1 MEISSES
8 KSDILPKALQA
19 LSFADEEQI
28 AFLSAKLLKIIE
40 KSNITNGNVLL
51 FDNLL
56 QKKKKIRENSYLPS
70 AIQTRMQSNVSSNFV
85 AFR

>member
-19 LSFADEEQI
+19 LNFADEEQI
-28 AFLSAKLLKIIE
+28 AFLLAKLLKIIE

-56 QKKKKIRENSYLPS
+56 QKNK
-70 AIQTRMQSNVSSNFV
+70 
-85 AFR
+85 